1 MFTAGF
7 AGDHAIRTVW
17 EMTSYVSVS
26 SSFVQ
31 QWIHIYVSLQKPGFL
46 QPLLSGSHV
55 RYLVFA
61 WEVQDL
67 DFREM
72 TSGIIRVFCTLWFDS
87 GYMLASVLRLGRIS
101 HIFYVWW
108 TPGDDFMFVS
118 VFSAELGL
126 TADTC
131 SASVYG
137 AF

>member
-7 AGDHAIRTVW
+7 AGDHAIRAVWDDVICFRIQLFCSTVYTYLCQSTEAW
-17 EMTSYVSVS
+17 FSTAP
-26 SSFVQ
+26 FVWQ
-31 QWIHIYVSLQKPGFL
+31 SC
-46 QPLLSGSHV
+46 S
-55 RYLVFA
+55 VFA

-72 TSGIIRVFCTLWFDS
+72 TSGIIRVFCNLWFDS

-101 HIFYVWW
+101 HIFFVWW

-126 TADTC
+126 TMDTC